1 MIKKI
6 IKYSVISLIWIGIW
20 QITAM
25 IVGMELLLPTPWTV
39 LVRLSELVLTLDFY
53 KTVLHSLLRII
64 LGMLA
69 GTLIGVLGGTLTALS
84 SLAKIYLAHN
94 IGSAICENI
103 LSSLSNEA
111 LLYLPTKLSAVFKWH
126 QIRI

>member
-1 MIKKI
+1 MRRFLAIFI
-6 IKYSVISLIWIGIW
+6 SIATLLTSQLLDGGMLDIPEMSTHSEEISAELDYDHSATPISLSSGS
-20 QITAM
+20 QTR
-25 IVGMELLLPTPWTV
+25 VPSTS
-39 LVRLSELVLTLDFY
+39 R
-53 KTVLHSLLRII
+53 R
-64 LGMLA
+64 
-69 GTLIGVLGGTLTALS
+69 ALS